1 MIACGAGLAGLVG
14 WQEPAREPLCGAG
27 FLGVFDGYKDMRKHA
42 IIYGK
47 SDQKNSYDCV
57 ELKMKFTSLCLLSA
71 LQAASALNLGE
82 GYEHPIEGIVPKL
95 VFDLIQKKLMIS

>member
-1 MIACGAGLAGLVG
+1 
-14 WQEPAREPLCGAG
+14 
-27 FLGVFDGYKDMRKHA
+27 
-42 IIYGK
+42 
-47 SDQKNSYDCV
+47 
-57 ELKMKFTSLCLLSA
+57 MKFTSLCLLSA